1 MIATDKLAL
10 KEKVFAAI
18 DAAYDELFDYAKS
31 VAKEPEFGFKEFKT
45 VKKVE
50 AQFDK
55 LGIPYRNHLAITGVK
70 GLLKGGKPG
79 PTIAILGELDA
90 ISSPDHPLA
99 DPDTGAAHACG
110 HHMQQSAMLAAAYG
124 LARTHA
130 LDELCGNVVF
140 FAVPAEEYVQ
150 LAYRKK
156 LRREGKL
163 HYLHGKGQLIYEG
176 EFDDIDMAMQMH
188 SSKKTPE
195 PTVAVGTS
203 SNGFVGKTIQYVG
216 RSAHA
221 ADAPDQ
227 GINALNAAMLGIMG
241 INSLRETFRDEDA
254 IRVHPIITKGGDLV
268 NNVPDDV
275 RIETYVR
282 AKTMEAI
289 EKTHKKVD
297 AALRAGGMAI
307 GAEVHIDTMPGH
319 LPLVCNATLNELLVE
334 NAKEAF
340 PSVKII
346 NAGHF
351 SASTDMG
358 DVSHLMPA
366 IHPFIGG
373 TDGLLH
379 GADFKVVDF
388 NAAALLPG
396 KAFAGMVIDLLADN
410 AQKAK
415 ALLDHYEPIL
425 TKDAYIKKLD
435 SYFSEEEP

>member
-45 VKKVE
+45 AKKVE

-156 LRREGKL
+156 LRRKV
-163 HYLHGKGQLIYEG
+163 
-176 EFDDIDMAMQMH
+176 
-188 SSKKTPE
+188 SS
-195 PTVAVGTS
+195 
-203 SNGFVGKTIQYVG
+203 TIF
-216 RSAHA
+216 
-221 ADAPDQ
+221 
-227 GINALNAAMLGIMG
+227 
-241 INSLRETFRDEDA
+241 T
-254 IRVHPIITKGGDLV
+254 
-268 NNVPDDV
+268 
-275 RIETYVR
+275 VR
-282 AKTMEAI
+282 ASLSTKANLMILIWPCRCIPAR
-289 EKTHKKVD
+289 KRRNRRLQLVR
-297 AALRAGGMAI
+297 AAT
-307 GAEVHIDTMPGH
+307 D
-319 LPLVCNATLNELLVE
+319 LLVR
-334 NAKEAF
+334 
-340 PSVKII
+340 PS
-346 NAGHF
+346 N
-351 SASTDMG
+351 M
-358 DVSHLMPA
+358 
-366 IHPFIGG
+366 
-373 TDGLLH
+373 
-379 GADFKVVDF
+379 
-388 NAAALLPG
+388 
-396 KAFAGMVIDLLADN
+396 
-410 AQKAK
+410 
-415 ALLDHYEPIL
+415 
-425 TKDAYIKKLD
+425 
-435 SYFSEEEP
+435 

>member
-1 MIATDKLAL
+1 MPLTMK
-10 KEKVFAAI
+10 
-18 DAAYDELFDYAKS
+18 LFDYAKS

-45 VKKVE
+45 AKKVE

-188 SSKKTPE
+188 SSKK
-195 PTVAVGTS
+195 
-203 SNGFVGKTIQYVG
+203 
-216 RSAHA
+216 
-221 ADAPDQ
+221 
-227 GINALNAAMLGIMG
+227 NA
-241 INSLRETFRDEDA
+241 
-254 IRVHPIITKGGDLV
+254 
-268 NNVPDDV
+268 
-275 RIETYVR
+275 
-282 AKTMEAI
+282 
-289 EKTHKKVD
+289 
-297 AALRAGGMAI
+297 
-307 GAEVHIDTMPGH
+307 
-319 LPLVCNATLNELLVE
+319 
-334 NAKEAF
+334 
-340 PSVKII
+340 
-346 NAGHF
+346 
-351 SASTDMG
+351 
-358 DVSHLMPA
+358 
-366 IHPFIGG
+366 G
-373 TDGLLH
+373 TDGCSW
-379 GADFKVVDF
+379 
-388 NAAALLPG
+388 
-396 KAFAGMVIDLLADN
+396 
-410 AQKAK
+410 
-415 ALLDHYEPIL
+415 YEQQRICW
-425 TKDAYIKKLD
+425 
-435 SYFSEEEP
+435 

>member
-45 VKKVE
+45 AKKVE

-156 LRREGKL
+156 LRRKV
-163 HYLHGKGQLIYEG
+163 
-176 EFDDIDMAMQMH
+176 
-188 SSKKTPE
+188 SS
-195 PTVAVGTS
+195 
-203 SNGFVGKTIQYVG
+203 TIF
-216 RSAHA
+216 
-221 ADAPDQ
+221 
-227 GINALNAAMLGIMG
+227 M
-241 INSLRETFRDEDA
+241 
-254 IRVHPIITKGGDLV
+254 
-268 NNVPDDV
+268 
-275 RIETYVR
+275 VR
-282 AKTMEAI
+282 ASLSTKANLMISIWPCRCIPAR
-289 EKTHKKVD
+289 KRRNRRLQLVR
-297 AALRAGGMAI
+297 AAT
-307 GAEVHIDTMPGH
+307 D
-319 LPLVCNATLNELLVE
+319 LLVR
-334 NAKEAF
+334 
-340 PSVKII
+340 PS
-346 NAGHF
+346 N
-351 SASTDMG
+351 M
-358 DVSHLMPA
+358 
-366 IHPFIGG
+366 
-373 TDGLLH
+373 
-379 GADFKVVDF
+379 
-388 NAAALLPG
+388 
-396 KAFAGMVIDLLADN
+396 
-410 AQKAK
+410 
-415 ALLDHYEPIL
+415 
-425 TKDAYIKKLD
+425 
-435 SYFSEEEP
+435 

>member
-45 VKKVE
+45 AKKVE

-289 EKTHKKVD
+289 EKTHK
-297 AALRAGGMAI
+297 
-307 GAEVHIDTMPGH
+307 ESMPPCG
-319 LPLVCNATLNELLVE
+319 LAVWLLVP
-334 NAKEAF
+334 KSTSTRCLVIC
-340 PSVKII
+340 PL
-346 NAGHF
+346 
-351 SASTDMG
+351 SATPHLMNFWWKMPRKRSP
-358 DVSHLMPA
+358 VSRSSMPA
-366 IHPFIGG
+366 ISVLPQIWETFLILCPLSI
-373 TDGLLH
+373 LLL
-379 GADFKVVDF
+379 GNGRAPSRRRFQGCR
-388 NAAALLPG
+388 L
-396 KAFAGMVIDLLADN
+396 
-410 AQKAK
+410 
-415 ALLDHYEPIL
+415 
-425 TKDAYIKKLD
+425 
-435 SYFSEEEP
+435 

>member
-45 VKKVE
+45 AKKVE

-307 GAEVHIDTMPGH
+307 GA
-319 LPLVCNATLNELLVE
+319 
-334 NAKEAF
+334 
-340 PSVKII
+340 
-346 NAGHF
+346 GHF